1 MPAAIR
7 DAVDCRL
14 LRLSRTG
21 RKVILAAASAGCSFD
36 PTTVAALS
44 EVPQD
49 AVADALS
56 EAVQIGLITGT
67 AEGLAFCHPIAHRAL
82 LALSEGVTA
91 SLR

>member
-7 DAVDCRL
+7 EAVDCRL

-21 RKVILAAASAGCSFD
+21 RKVILPRRAPALFD
-36 PTTVAALS
+36 PAPS
-44 EVPQD
+44 RRCRRCSRD
-49 AVADALS
+49 AVTDALS